1 MTVRIP
7 DLLDAIL
14 EATADEATAK
24 ARIAGIRAVLEDEA
38 RRRFQAE
45 GAAPTW
51 TAPQLGKVRYDAPGS
66 WRAMVHDH
74 DAFGS
79 WVAEH
84 YPSEATGVIRVP
96 AEQLETVMAAIGF
109 ALSEEVSAAVSVA
122 VEVRPAWSGTFLE
135 GLAVDV
141 EETTTDEGTDR
152 EFTIADPISGELV
165 PGTTGT
171 RSSAKL
177 VVSLDRDRR
186 TIALTE
192 ARETAEAII
201 ARATEGEAPPEADR
215 AALDHRRR
223 ELEGMPAEV
232 LTEVARRMELGAS
245 GTKPALAERIARAEA
260 LAGHEFPIHRLAVEH
275 PANEVRIGSDLEPI
289 PAAEEPE
296 RGSVEYLEAKRAEAI
311 EACGSREQLRAYA
324 KANGVAPSGTKTDVA
339 KRLAAAGH
347 TADAIAAS

>member
-66 WRAMVHDH
+66 WRATVHDPST
-74 DAFGS
+74 FGS

-84 YPSEATGVIRVP
+84 YPSEATGVIRLP
-96 AEQLETVMAAIGF
+96 ADQLETALT
-109 ALSEEVSAAVSVA
+109 ALSFAGIDLIGSTDVA
-122 VEVRPAWSGTFLE
+122 VEVRPAWSGTFLD

-141 EETTTDEGTDR
+141 EETTTEEGTER
-152 EFTIADPISGELV
+152 AFTIADPISGELV

-171 RSSAKL
+171 RTSAKL

-186 TIALTE
+186 TVALSE

-201 ARATEGEAPPEADR
+201 ARATEGEAPPGEVDR

-223 ELEGMPAEV
+223 DLEGMPAEV
-232 LTEVARRMELGAS
+232 LTEVARRMELGTS
-245 GTKPALAERIARAEA
+245 GTKAALAERIARAEA
-260 LAGHEFPIHRLAVEH
+260 LAGHEFPIHRLAL
-275 PANEVRIGSDLEPI
+275 A
-289 PAAEEPE
+289 EPE
-296 RGSVEYLEAKRAEAI
+296 PEPVADEPASENAAWEAQVAELEAA
-311 EACGSREQLRAYA
+311 GSREVLRGIA
-324 KANGVAPSGTKTDVA
+324 KAKGISAAGTKTQVA
-339 KRLAAAGH
+339 ARLAGAQV
-347 TADAIAAS
+347 TPDDVRAAS

>member
-1 MTVRIP
+1 
-7 DLLDAIL
+7 
-14 EATADEATAK
+14 
-24 ARIAGIRAVLEDEA
+24 
-38 RRRFQAE
+38 
-45 GAAPTW
+45 
-51 TAPQLGKVRYDAPGS
+51 
-66 WRAMVHDH
+66 MVHDH

-96 AEQLETVMAAIGF
+96 ADQLETVMAAIGF

-141 EETTTDEGTDR
+141 EETTTDEGTAR

-171 RSSAKL
+171 RSGAKL

-201 ARATEGEAPPEADR
+201 AKATEGEAPPEADR

-232 LTEVARRMELGAS
+232 LTEVARRMELVTARRWMGNSWPARAS
-245 GTKPALAERIARAEA
+245 ALAI
-260 LAGHEFPIHRLAVEH
+260 
-275 PANEVRIGSDLEPI
+275 
-289 PAAEEPE
+289 
-296 RGSVEYLEAKRAEAI
+296 RAEAI

-324 KANGVAPSGTKTDVA
+324 KANGVPPSGTKTDVA

-347 TADAIAAS
+347 TADAIAAST

>member
-66 WRAMVHDH
+66 WRAMVHDPK
-74 DAFGS
+74 AFGS

-96 AEQLETVMAAIGF
+96 ARLLGAAMQALEFGVMGDGDTMD
-109 ALSEEVSAAVSVA
+109 VD

-152 EFTIADPISGELV
+152 EFTIADPISGEIV

-201 ARATEGEAPPEADR
+201 AKATEGEAPPEAGR

-260 LAGHEFPIHRLAVEH
+260 LAGHEFPIHRLAVTDE
-275 PANEVRIGSDLEPI
+275 PAPEP
-289 PAAEEPE
+289 AEDEPE
-296 RGSVEYLEAKRAEAI
+296 RGTVEYLEAKRAEAI

-324 KANGVAPSGTKTDVA
+324 KANGVPPSGTKTDVA

>member
-96 AEQLETVMAAIGF
+96 ADQLETVMAAIGF
-109 ALSEEVSAAVSVA
+109 ALSEEVRAAVSVA

-152 EFTIADPISGELV
+152 EFTIADPISGEIV

-201 ARATEGEAPPEADR
+201 AKATEGEAPPEADR

-260 LAGHEFPIHRLAVEH
+260 LAGHEFPIHRLAVTDE
-275 PANEVRIGSDLEPI
+275 PAPEP
-289 PAAEEPE
+289 AEDEPE
-296 RGSVEYLEAKRAEAI
+296 RGTVEYLEAKRAEAI

-324 KANGVAPSGTKTDVA
+324 KANGVPPSGTKTDVA

-347 TADAIAAS
+347 TADAIAASS

>member
-38 RRRFQAE
+38 RRRFAAE

-51 TAPQLGKVRYDAPGS
+51 TAPQVGKVRYDAPGE
-66 WRAMVHDH
+66 WRAIVADP
-74 DAFGS
+74 ATFGS
-79 WVAEH
+79 WVADH
-84 YPSEATGVIRVP
+84 YPSEATGVIRIP
-96 AEQLETVMAAIGF
+96 ADKLEDALT
-109 ALSEEVSAAVSVA
+109 ALSFAGIDLIGSGDVT
-122 VEVRPAWSGTFLE
+122 VEVRPAWSGTFLD

-141 EETTTDEGTDR
+141 EETTTDEGTER
-152 EFTIADPISGELV
+152 SFTIADPISGELV

-171 RSSAKL
+171 RSAGKL

-186 TIALTE
+186 TVALTQ

-201 ARATEGEAPPEADR
+201 AKATEGEEAPAADR

-223 ELEGMPAEV
+223 ELESMPADV

-245 GTKPALAERIARAEA
+245 GTKPQLAERIARAEA
-260 LAGHEFPIHRLAVEH
+260 LAGHEFPIHKLTPPEDD
-275 PANEVRIGSDLEPI
+275 PA
-289 PAAEEPE
+289 PAEQPDEPE
-296 RGSVEYLEAKRAEAI
+296 RGSVAYLDDKRAKAI

-324 KANGVAPSGTKTDVA
+324 KAHGVPPSGTKTDVA
-339 KRLAAAGH
+339 ERLAKAGH
-347 TADAIAAS
+347 TADAVAEWAAS

>member
-38 RRRFQAE
+38 RRRFAAE

-51 TAPQLGKVRYDAPGS
+51 TAPQVGKVRYDAPGP
-66 WRAMVHDH
+66 WRALVHDH

-96 AEQLETVMAAIGF
+96 AGQLETVMAAIGF
-109 ALSEEVSAAVSVA
+109 ALSEEVQAAVSVA

-141 EETTTDEGTDR
+141 EETTTDEGTER

-171 RSSAKL
+171 RSGGKL

-186 TIALTE
+186 TVALE
-192 ARETAEAII
+192 QARETAEAII
-201 ARATEGEAPPEADR
+201 AQATEGEEAPAADR

-232 LTEVARRMELGAS
+232 LSEVARRMELGTS
-245 GTKPALAERIARAEA
+245 GTKAALAERIARAEA
-260 LAGHEFPIHRLAVEH
+260 LAGHEFPIHKLTPPEDE
-275 PANEVRIGSDLEPI
+275 PA
-289 PAAEEPE
+289 PAEQPAEPE
-296 RGSVEYLEAKRAEAI
+296 RGSVAYLEDRRAGEL
-311 EACGSREQLRAYA
+311 EQLGSREVLRTLA
-324 KANGVAPSGTKTDVA
+324 KRRGVAPSGTKADVA
-339 KRLAAAGH
+339 KRLAAAGV
-347 TADAIAAS
+347 TPDDVRLMAASS